1 MGKVINIE
9 PLTRLEGH
17 GKLTIKLGDAD
28 KVEKVMFSVTSTR
41 FFEKFLEGRP
51 MEQAPRIVPRICGI
65 CPVPHHLAS
74 SKAVDDAWG
83 LKIPKT
89 AEKLRRLMIN
99 AKQISSHALHF
110 FALAAPDFVFG
121 PLADPAVRNVVGIIK
136 HKPEW
141 GKNALEIM
149 KIAQIFIK
157 DYAGKAIHP
166 MNSLPGGVARPLP
179 EEIRDKYL
187 KMMDRLV
194 ELTLWTVDLAKTV
207 VEKYLDV
214 IKTLGVTPLYYIGL
228 TDENGV
234 HDIYDGVIRVQDPDG
249 KIVVQKP
256 PQQYMDFLGEYVAPH
271 SLATHIFYKDVGY
284 PDGIWDGG
292 PLPMINVAEKMKT
305 PLADQALKEMRD
317 ITGRPCHLPL
327 ANNWARIIEL
337 VEAVER
343 MKQLLEDP
351 DICDTDVM
359 LSDVEPKEGVGV
371 GCVEAPRGLL
381 IHNYWCDDKGII
393 KKANLIVATNNSIG
407 AEQKVMETLAK
418 QIFEEKILEKIKLP
432 DPIIPT

>member
-1 MGKVINIE
+1 MGKVIDIE

-17 GKLTIKLGDAD
+17 GKLTIKLSDD
-28 KVEKVMFSVTSTR
+28 NKVEKVMFSVTSTR

-65 CPVPHHLAS
+65 CPVPHHIAS

-89 AEKLRRLMIN
+89 AAKLRKLMIN

-110 FALAAPDFVFG
+110 FALAAPDLLFG
-121 PLADPAVRNVVGIIK
+121 PFADPAIRNVVGIIK
-136 HKPEW
+136 YRPEW

-149 KIAQIFIK
+149 KIAQMFIK
-157 DYAGKAIHP
+157 DFAGKAIHP

-187 KMMDRLV
+187 KQMDRLV
-194 ELTLWTVDLAKTV
+194 ELTLWTVDLAKKV
-207 VEKYLDV
+207 VEAYLDA
-214 IKTLGVTPLYYIGL
+214 IKVLGTTPLYYVAVCN
-228 TDENGV
+228 NGI
-234 HDIYDGVIRVQDPDG
+234 HDIYEGNIRVMDPDG
-249 KIVVQKP
+249 KIVVDKP
-256 PQQYMDFLGEYVAPH
+256 PQQYLEFLGEEVVPH
-271 SLATHIFYKDVGY
+271 SLATHIYYKPAGY
-284 PDGIWDGG
+284 PAGIWDSG
-292 PLPMINVAEKMKT
+292 PLPAINVADKMAT
-305 PLADQALKEMRD
+305 PLADKALKEMRE
-317 ITGRPCHLPL
+317 ITGRPCHFPL
-327 ANNWARIIEL
+327 ANNWARVIEI
-337 VEAVER
+337 VEAVET

-371 GCVEAPRGLL
+371 GLVQAPRGML

-393 KKANLIVATNNSIG
+393 TKANLIVATNNSIG

-418 QIFEEKILEKIKLP
+418 QVFEENILSKIKLP
-432 DPIIPT
+432 EPFIKP

>member
-1 MGKVINIE
+1 MGKVIDIE

-17 GKLTIKLGDAD
+17 GKLTIKLTDD
-28 KVEKVMFSVTSTR
+28 EKVDKVMFSITSTR

-51 MEQAPRIVPRICGI
+51 MEQAPRITPRICGI

-110 FALAAPDFVFG
+110 FALAAPDLIFG
-121 PLADPAVRNVVGIIK
+121 PTADPAIRNVVGIIK
-136 HKPEW
+136 KKPEW
-141 GKNALEIM
+141 GLNALEIM
-149 KIAQIFIK
+149 KIAQLFIK

-179 EEIRDKYL
+179 EEIRDRYL
-187 KMMDRLV
+187 KKMDRLV

-207 VEKYLDV
+207 VNHYLDV
-214 IKTLGVTPLYYIGL
+214 IKTLGVTELYNVGIAN
-228 TDENGV
+228 NGV
-234 HDIYDGVIRVQDPDG
+234 HDIYDGTIRVMDPKG
-249 KIVVQKP
+249 KIVEDTKP
-256 PQQYMDFLGEYVAPH
+256 QEYMNFLGEYVTSY
-271 SLATHIFYKDVGY
+271 SLATHIFYKPVGY

-292 PLPMINVAEKMKT
+292 PLPMLNVADKMKT
-305 PLADQALKEMRD
+305 PIADKALKELRE
-317 ITGRPCHLPL
+317 IVGHPCHMPL
-327 ANNWARIIEL
+327 VNNWARIVEL

-343 MKQLLEDP
+343 MKELLEDP
-351 DICDTDVM
+351 DICDTDVK
-359 LSDVEPKEGVGV
+359 LSDVEPREGMGV

-381 IHNYWCDDKGII
+381 IHNYWSDSKGII
-393 KKANLIVATNNSIG
+393 TKANLIVATNNSVG
-407 AEQKVMETLAK
+407 GEQKVMETLAK
-418 QIFEEKILEKIKLP
+418 QIFEEKILEKIKIP